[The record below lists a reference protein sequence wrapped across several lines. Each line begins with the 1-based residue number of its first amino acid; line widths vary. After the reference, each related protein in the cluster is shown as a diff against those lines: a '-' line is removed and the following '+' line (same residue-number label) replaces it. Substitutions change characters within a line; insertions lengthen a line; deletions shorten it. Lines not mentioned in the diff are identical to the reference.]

1 MRIPQAFTHHL
12 KSQNI
17 LNPNILL
24 RAFPDLFKNTSD
36 EEMQGCEKKEHEG
49 EQEGKVYSGGQEV
62 GASTLQSEKGLRFQI
77 YMMCCYKGVILI

>member
-17 LNPNILL
+17 SNQNIFLSV
-24 RAFPDLFKNTSD
+24 FPDLFKNTSD

-49 EQEGKVYSGGQEV
+49 EQEGKVYGGGQEV
-62 GASTLQSEKGLRFQI
+62 GASTLQSEKELRFKMYI
-77 YMMCCYKGVILI
+77 TCIVLL